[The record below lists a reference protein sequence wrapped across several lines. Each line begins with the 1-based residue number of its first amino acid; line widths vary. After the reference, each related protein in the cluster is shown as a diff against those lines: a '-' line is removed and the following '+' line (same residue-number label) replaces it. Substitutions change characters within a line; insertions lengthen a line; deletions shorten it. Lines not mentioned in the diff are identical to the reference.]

1 MIEYIT
7 EYFATFDFVKA
18 CDLAGFIIG
27 LVYLWLEYKASIWL
41 WLASV
46 IMPIVHGY
54 TYLARGLYADFGME
68 FYYVLAAVYGFAMWQ
83 WGKAKDKKE
92 RPITH
97 ASRRT
102 MAGMIA
108 AVAVIWV
115 AIYAFLLKCTDSTVP
130 GYDAFTTAMSIVALW
145 SLAQKHVEQW
155 LFWLV
160 VDALCTVLYVYKQ
173 IPFSGVLYGFYTVMA
188 IAGYYKWKSMATCET
203 DDNPQPSNHPL

>member
-18 CDLAGFIIG
+18 CDMAGFIIG

-102 MAGMIA
+102 MMGMIA
-108 AVAVIWV
+108 AVAVVWI
-115 AIYAFLLKCTDSTVP
+115 AIYVFLLKFTDSTVP

-155 LFWLV
+155 IFWLV

-188 IAGYYKWKSMATCET
+188 IAGYYKWKKMAA
-203 DDNPQPSNHPL
+203 QQA

>member
-1 MIEYIT
+1 MIEYIIEYIT

-18 CDLAGFIIG
+18 CDMAGFVIG

-68 FYYVLAAVYGFAMWQ
+68 FYYVLAAIYGFAVWQ
-83 WGKAKDKKE
+83 WGKSKDKKE

-97 ASRRT
+97 ASRST
-102 MAGMIA
+102 MIGMIA
-108 AVAVIWV
+108 AVAVVWA
-115 AIYAFLLKCTDSTVP
+115 AIYAFLLKFTDSTVP

-188 IAGYYKWKSMATCET
+188 IAGFYKWKKMASAE
-203 DDNPQPSNHPL
+203 

>member
-1 MIEYIT
+1 MIDYIVN
-7 EYFATFDFVKA
+7 YFTTFDFVKA
-18 CDLAGFIIG
+18 CDIAGFVLG

-46 IMPIVHGY
+46 VMPIVHGY

-68 FYYVLAAVYGFAMWQ
+68 FYYVLAAIYGFAVWH
-83 WGKAKDKKE
+83 WGKSKDKKE

-97 ASRRT
+97 ASRST
-102 MAGMIA
+102 MACMVA
-108 AVAVIWV
+108 AVVVLWMG
-115 AIYAFLLKCTDSTVP
+115 IYVFLLKCTDSTVP

-160 VDALCTVLYVYKQ
+160 VDALCTVLYIYKQ
-173 IPFSGVLYGFYTVMA
+173 IPFSGILYGFYTVMA
-188 IAGYYKWKSMATCET
+188 IAGYYKWKRMAQCET
-203 DDNPQPSNHPL
+203 SVKRLGQDGQ